1 MNIGKLRHRI
11 TLLQSTSGPDPD
23 TGIYT
28 EGGWSPVG
36 PDVAAAIEPLSAREF
51 IAAGATQAAVSH
63 RITIRYRTYVTAKMR
78 CVDEDGKI
86 YTIEGPPL
94 PDKKTGREYLTL
106 VCSQAEGQT

>member
-1 MNIGKLRHRI
+1 MNIGRLRHRI
-11 TLLQSTSGPDPD
+11 TLLASTSGPDPD

-28 EGGWSPVG
+28 EGGWTPVG

-63 RITIRYRTYVTAKMR
+63 RITIRYRTDVTAKMR

-86 YTIEGPPL
+86 YAIQQVL
-94 PDKKTGREYLTL
+94 PDKNSGREYLTL
-106 VCSQAEGQT
+106 VCTQGVEQ